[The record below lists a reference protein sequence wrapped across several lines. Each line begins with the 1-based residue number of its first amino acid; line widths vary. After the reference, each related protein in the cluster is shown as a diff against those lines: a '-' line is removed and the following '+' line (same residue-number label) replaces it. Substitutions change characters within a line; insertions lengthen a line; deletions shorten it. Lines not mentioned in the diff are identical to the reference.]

1 MKKTV
6 ALVKPLPYPQ
16 GSRRDL
22 STPAYLP
29 LGLLA
34 IAAPLLAAGYKVVV
48 LDEKFDQDIEG
59 QLNNL
64 RDELLAVGITAQTG
78 YEIIGGLRI
87 SRYAR
92 ARLKVPTIWGG
103 WHASTNPAQTAV
115 DPDVDYVVKGQGL
128 QTLLDLIRALEQN
141 SPLSE
146 IPGLLY
152 KVDGQVREN
161 ANRPL
166 VDINLYPEP
175 AYELVDVERYIQD
188 ASRLG
193 IRITND
199 IHIKKE
205 RFFLYSS
212 SYGCPHRCGYCASA
226 SVHGRNIV
234 MLTPEAVGEQLQHLV
249 DRYNVQMVQFIDPNF
264 FHNTAR
270 VKGICHEI
278 LRRGLNIKFAV
289 GGPRVD
295 QIMRWDDEVLP
306 LLKQSGCIWLGVGSE
321 SGSQDVLDYMHK
333 GIKAKDIM
341 TAAGKLFAS
350 GIDMT
355 FFFMFGLPRQ
365 ETRQDLLASF
375 RLAGELKKLYPR
387 ILLPMYFYD
396 PYPGT
401 PMYEDALQKGF
412 KAPQSLEEWGH
423 YDPNVSPEVADRKK
437 NVSYVTENMTDLVK
451 RAIVFYLPLA
461 YPADMKLGTL
471 TNVKSYLEKGRFR
484 VPVRWLHRLARL
496 RVERGFYSLP
506 VEWIVFKG
514 MATAM
519 PNRFYKK

>member
-6 ALVKPLPYPQ
+6 ALVKPMPYPK
-16 GSRRDL
+16 GSRRDQ

-48 LDEKFDQDIEG
+48 YDEKFDDDIEG
-59 QLNNL
+59 RL
-64 RDELLAVGITAQTG
+64 DAIKDDLLAVGITAQTG

-87 SRYAR
+87 SRHVKS
-92 ARLKVPTIWGG
+92 RLQVPTIWGG
-103 WHASTNPAQTAV
+103 WHVSTNPAQSAA

-128 QTLLDLIRALEQN
+128 QTLLDLIRALEQKA
-141 SPLSE
+141 PLE
-146 IPGLLY
+146 GIPGLLY

-161 ANRPL
+161 GNRPL

-193 IRITND
+193 IRISND

-234 MLTPEAVGEQLQHLV
+234 MLEPETVGEQLQHLV
-249 DRYNVQMVQFIDPNF
+249 ERYDVQMVQFIDPNF
-264 FHNTAR
+264 FHSTAR
-270 VKGICHEI
+270 VKGICREI
-278 LRRGLNIKFAV
+278 IRRGLNIKFAV

-333 GIKAKDIM
+333 GIKAADIM
-341 TAAGKLFAS
+341 TAARKVFAS

-355 FFFMFGLPRQ
+355 FFFMFGLPRK
-365 ETRQDLLASF
+365 ETSEDLRASF
-375 RLAGELKKLYPR
+375 RLAAQLKELYPR
-387 ILLPMYFYD
+387 ILLPMYFFD

-412 KAPQSLEEWGH
+412 QAPPSLEAWGH
-423 YDPNVSPEVADRKK
+423 YDPNVSPEVADKKRKFSF
-437 NVSYVTENMTDLVK
+437 VSGATTDLVK

-471 TNVKSYLEKGRFR
+471 TDVKSYLEKGRHR
-484 VPVRWLHRLARL
+484 VLVGLLHRLARF
-496 RVERGFYSLP
+496 RVERDFYSLP
-506 VEWIVFKG
+506 VEWIAFKW
-514 MATAM
+514 MAVAM
-519 PNRFYKK
+519 PNRFYKR